1 MKKTYIIPTSEEIKI
16 NAETIFL
23 AGSVKPQIEELEAE
37 TGGEQETGGDALAK
51 ELSDDWE
58 WDW

>member
-37 TGGEQETGGDALAK
+37 TGDLQETGGDALGK
-51 ELSDDWE
+51 EEFYSFE
-58 WDW
+58 WDL

>member
-37 TGGEQETGGDALAK
+37 TGDLQETGGDALAK
-51 ELSDDWE
+51 ELGDEME